1 MRSVWSSSSNLDRA
15 VLALGA
21 QSGSRG
27 PGGLRGWC
35 AGGGGRGWSL
45 GTVDGVATH
54 TNNKTHTAGL
64 YAYDRVVLNPDA
76 ISSTAPAGGQSNRRC
91 CGSLASTRRR
101 RLFLSCRSS
110 TLFVKVNS
118 TAVASN
124 RQPAVDVE
132 ITPLLI
138 AVAVRDLIAVAIT
151 FPTAFPINLV
161 RAPPPPVT
169 VSAVCSPAA
178 VQSGRPAVHAVDKE
192 LDLRAAGDL
201 DGVRDPKAAVL
212 SGDTLSTRT
221 PIVAFTVPKYIP
233 APP

>member
-1 MRSVWSSSSNLDRA
+1 M
-15 VLALGA
+15 
-21 QSGSRG
+21 
-27 PGGLRGWC
+27 
-35 AGGGGRGWSL
+35 
-45 GTVDGVATH
+45 
-54 TNNKTHTAGL
+54 
-64 YAYDRVVLNPDA
+64 
-76 ISSTAPAGGQSNRRC
+76 
-91 CGSLASTRRR
+91 
-101 RLFLSCRSS
+101 FLSCRSS

-161 RAPPPPVT
+161 RAPPRPVT

-178 VQSGRPAVHAVDKE
+178 VQSGRPAVRAVDKE

-233 APP
+233 APRNRRGGCRCGCRRGSRCGRLRASTVV